1 MGFLGQ
7 NDQKAS
13 EHIYDILGQTLSRAQ
28 SFTNNIG
35 FALIFQYTPI
45 KAYLLKLQSVYQS
58 FFRVQVPIS
67 NT

>member
-35 FALIFQYTPI
+35 FALIFQCVLTTAKIYPHQG
-45 KAYLLKLQSVYQS
+45 LLAEAAKC
-58 FFRVQVPIS
+58 IS
-67 NT
+67 KFL